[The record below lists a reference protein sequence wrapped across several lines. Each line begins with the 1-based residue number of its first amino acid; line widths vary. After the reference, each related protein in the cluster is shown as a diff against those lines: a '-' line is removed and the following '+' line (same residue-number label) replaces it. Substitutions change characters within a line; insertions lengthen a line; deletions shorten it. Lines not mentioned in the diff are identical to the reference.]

1 MGIFS
6 RLADIVNS
14 NVNALL
20 DRAEDPEK
28 LIRLIVQEMEDTLVE
43 VRSAAVRTIAE
54 RKETERRMLAVSSEI
69 TEWQRRAELAL
80 TRDREDL
87 AKAALIQKAKLTED
101 HAHLADQ
108 LAQLEQVLTKNA
120 EDVGALEAKLT
131 EARNRQQALV
141 ARHRSAIHR
150 ARVQEQLHDQRLTEA
165 FQRMDQVERV
175 LDLAEGRVEAY
186 GMGRQ
191 RSLKDEFVELEANAG
206 VERELAELKARVG
219 SKS

>member
-28 LIRLIVQEMEDTLVE
+28 LIRLIIQEMEDTLVE
-43 VRSAAVRTIAE
+43 VRSGAVRTIAE
-54 RKETERRMLAVSSEI
+54 RKDIERRLAATESEI
-69 TEWQRRAELAL
+69 AEWQRRAELAIE
-80 TRDREDL
+80 RDRDDL
-87 AKAALIQKAKLTED
+87 AKAALIQKAKLAEEAT
-101 HAHLADQ
+101 HLADQ
-108 LAQLEQVLTKNA
+108 RAQLDQVLVKNA
-120 EDVGALEAKLT
+120 EDVGQLEAKLT

-141 ARHRSAIHR
+141 ARHRSATHR

-175 LDLAEGRVEAY
+175 LDLAEGRVEAM

-191 RSLKDEFVELEANAG
+191 RTLKDDFAALEADATI
-206 VERELAELKARVG
+206 EREFAALKARVG
-219 SKS
+219 AKQ